1 MRPQVEATGAIMS
14 KMNADLESSAKD
26 KERLQN
32 LLAAEQHRSAGLG
45 AHLNAAKRRL
55 RDLEVCCTTLPALSA
70 PPPSLPQIH
79 LHLPMVLANV
89 CKG

>member
-1 MRPQVEATGAIMS
+1 MS

-55 RDLEVCCTTLPALSA
+55 RDLEVCFH
-70 PPPSLPQIH
+70 PP
-79 LHLPMVLANV
+79 
-89 CKG
+89 CKPRPPICSSSWQPDAGNEY